1 MKNNKYRIINNISN
15 YSFKDNFKSNFT
27 INDKNKYS
35 RNHSNEKEIN
45 NSNITYNNYN
55 LTQNTK
61 LKKEKERNNSFNN
74 INNNNLKLFRIKFL
88 DLKKKIKDFPNENPL
103 ILSFDLKSIKNN
115 DINKNI
121 SSQYLISYFNYEII
135 SIKSKNNLNDS
146 LKNDIIILMK
156 QLKEKESKILIR
168 N

>member
-1 MKNNKYRIINNISN
+1 MNNNKYRIIKNNISN

-88 DLKKKIKDFPNENPL
+88 DLKKKIKEKNFPNENPL
-103 ILSFDLKSIKNN
+103 ILSFNLKSIKNN
-115 DINKNI
+115 DINKDVFLNI
-121 SSQYLISYFNYEII
+121 
-135 SIKSKNNLNDS
+135 
-146 LKNDIIILMK
+146 
-156 QLKEKESKILIR
+156 
-168 N
+168 